1 MTPSPQ
7 IAVLLFEPQ
16 DPINIGSV
24 IRACTNCGCDDLRL
38 LRPRTAEERA
48 VLISAPH
55 GDRFYRSCLSVH
67 EHWEPAAE
75 GLHRVVAVSGRH
87 HATRTPLLTLDALFD
102 SIDKAP
108 EHRVGFLFGREDTG
122 LPNQM
127 VDRCDALVTL
137 EAVEEHFS
145 YNLAQAVLL
154 VLHRAML
161 RWPQREGAALRAAL
175 RAASLAKPRT
185 STSGSR
191 ERYMG
196 EVERLLEQIGFFKGD
211 QRENVL
217 RTLRH
222 LLRKADP
229 DEQELA
235 TLWGILAEVERVA
248 PPKG

>member
-1 MTPSPQ
+1 MTSSPQ

-24 IRACTNCGCDDLRL
+24 VRACTNCGCGDLRL
-38 LRPRTAEERA
+38 LRPRTAEPRA

-55 GDRFYRSCLSVH
+55 GEAFFREATTVH
-67 EHWEPAAE
+67 EHWEQATE
-75 GLHRVVAVSGRH
+75 GLHRLVAISGRH
-87 HATRTPLLTLDALFD
+87 HATKTPLLTLDALFERLA
-102 SIDKAP
+102 SEP
-108 EHRVGFLFGREDTG
+108 EHRVGFVFGREDTG

-161 RWPQREGAALRAAL
+161 RWPEREGAALRAA
-175 RAASLAKPRT
+175 RHAASMSKPRT
-185 STSGSR
+185 APAASR
-191 ERYMG
+191 ERYMAD
-196 EVERLLEQIGFFKGD
+196 VERLLGQIGFFKGD

-217 RTLRH
+217 RTIRH

-235 TLWGILAEVERVA
+235 TLWGILAEVERVTT
-248 PPKG
+248 PSR